1 MAFVGFWHGL
11 MNSSTSKSSPPRILI
26 IGAGSRGN
34 AYAQA
39 IHQSTAVIV
48 AAVAEPNAFKR
59 KQLGTKYIWEH
70 RSPISGQEFHDWQE
84 FLAYELERRKAAERG
99 EKVKEG
105 IDGAFICTLDEQ
117 HAEIVTAL
125 APLNM
130 HMMCEKPLATTLDA
144 CLDIFSALLPD
155 RLNAQPAAIFGI
167 GHVLRYSP
175 HNMLL
180 RELLLEKKVI
190 GDILSIE
197 HTEPVG
203 HWHFSHSYVR
213 GNWRKESKT
222 APSLLTKSC
231 HDIDVLFWLLCSPI
245 DPESSISPHL
255 PSTIASSGNL
265 NQFRNVR
272 KPASAG
278 SATNCLTCPIE
289 ESCIYSAKRIY
300 VERHLKKGLTDWPIK
315 IVNPEIEE
323 CYQTQGREVA
333 QEMLLGSLAEDY
345 DKSTMAQDDID
356 ARPWFGRCVWESDN
370 DVCDDQTV
378 LLTWDDETPES
389 ASRSN
394 TAVTISSE
402 SPESVCVV
410 DKRFAKTATFH
421 MIAQS
426 EAQCERRG
434 RIYGTEGEIE
444 YNSKTIRV
452 FDFASNAAKVHH
464 PAQPGGGHG
473 GGDAGLARQFV
484 QAVEAVKN
492 GGWSVERAQ
501 KRFIGCTIEEVIR
514 SHAAVFCA
522 EEARHEKKVVQWQ
535 EWWERNVKT
544 RMMGNWEVV

>member
-1 MAFVGFWHGL
+1 MS
-11 MNSSTSKSSPPRILI
+11 SSTTKSAPPRILI

-39 IHQSTAVIV
+39 IHQTTAGIV
-48 AAVAEPNAFKR
+48 AAIAEPNDFKR
-59 KQLGTKYIWEH
+59 KQLGKRYIWEH
-70 RSPISGQEFHDWQE
+70 HSPGPGQEFHDWQE
-84 FLAYELERRKAAERG
+84 FLTYERNRRVRAEQG
-99 EKVKEG
+99 EKVEQG

-125 APLNM
+125 APLNL

-144 CLDIFSALLPD
+144 CLDIFSALLPHG
-155 RLNAQPAAIFGI
+155 LHAQPAAIFGI

-190 GDILSIE
+190 GDILAIE

-213 GNWRKESKT
+213 GNWRKESKS

-231 HDIDVLFWLLCSPI
+231 HDIDVLFWLLCSPR
-245 DPESSISPHL
+245 DPESSTAPHL
-255 PSTIASSGNL
+255 PSTITSSGML
-265 NQFRNVR
+265 NQFRKAR
-272 KPASAG
+272 KPAGAST
-278 SATNCLTCPIE
+278 ATNCLTCPLE
-289 ESCIYSAKRIY
+289 ESCVYSAKRIY

-323 CYQTQGREVA
+323 CYQKQGLAVA
-333 QEMLLGSLAEDY
+333 EEKLLASLAEDY
-345 DKSTMAQDDID
+345 ERTTMSQEDID

-378 LLTWDDETPES
+378 SLTWDDEMSEDVS
-389 ASRSN
+389 NIASSSIAI
-394 TAVTISSE
+394 TSSE
-402 SPESVCVV
+402 SSHSTQVAE
-410 DKRFAKTATFH
+410 KRFAKTATFH

-434 RIYGTEGEIE
+434 RVYGTEGEVE
-444 YNSKTIRV
+444 YNSKVIRV
-452 FDFASNAAKVHH
+452 FDFASNTANLHH

-484 QAVEAVKN
+484 QAIEAVKN
-492 GGWSVERAQ
+492 GGWAVERAQ

-514 SHAAVFCA
+514 SHAAVFAA
-522 EEARHEKKVVQWQ
+522 EEARREKKVVHWQ
-535 EWWERNVKT
+535 DWWERNVQA
-544 RMMGNWEVV
+544 RVLSGNGV